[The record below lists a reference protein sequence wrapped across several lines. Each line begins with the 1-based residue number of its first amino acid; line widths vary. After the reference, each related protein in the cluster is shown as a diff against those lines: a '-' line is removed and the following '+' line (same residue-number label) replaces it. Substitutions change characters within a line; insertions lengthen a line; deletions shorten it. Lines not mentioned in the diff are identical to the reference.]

1 MKTDSDF
8 VKALL
13 QQGPQLSPE
22 EYAAYRRKLKE
33 RLARAESDERL
44 MRRIVFVVCGLVG
57 LLWLVLVW
65 VCFSWDVGEAQPGI
79 PLGILMVAA
88 YYVVPV
94 VAGYA
99 VLLYFLKYRPRLRD
113 AQRQEQHALLLD
125 LQRQLN
131 ELREQLSQR
140 KT

>member
-1 MKTDSDF
+1 MKTDNDF

-22 EYAAYRRKLKE
+22 EYMAYRRKLKE
-33 RLARAESDERL
+33 RLARAKREGL
-44 MRRIVFVVCGLVG
+44 AMRRIVFVVCGLVG
-57 LLWLVLVW
+57 LLWLALLW
-65 VCFSWDVGEAQPGI
+65 VSFNWNAGEAQPGI

-88 YYVVPV
+88 YYFVPV

-113 AQRQEQHALLLD
+113 AQAQEQHALLLD

>member
-1 MKTDSDF
+1 MKTDNDF
-8 VKALL
+8 LRALL

-22 EYAAYRRKLKE
+22 EYAAYRRKLRE
-33 RLARAESDERL
+33 RLARAESEEL
-44 MRRIVFVVCGLVG
+44 AMRRIVFVVSGLVG

-88 YYVVPV
+88 YYFVPV